1 MRLAPPP
8 AARATAQVDRIL
20 VGNSGGEMEARIR
33 ISAGPLAGLEIRLT
47 VAGGSAVTG
56 QLLTADAGSRE
67 TLSVVVEEIRRRLRD
82 RGITLDLGPGYPGEG
97 DRGREDP
104 PVESAAADREPAA
117 P

>member
-1 MRLAPPP
+1 
-8 AARATAQVDRIL
+8 
-20 VGNSGGEMEARIR
+20 MEARIR